1 MKLIKNNYQILT
13 SVIIFTIIITFHIPF
28 YKAIIL
34 MLEFIV
40 IIEVVKMIS
49 DFIEKRKIRL
59 RFAID
64 IFIIFLIRDIIILTT
79 NPNKDYF
86 DISFLIAIVFAFFI
100 FRIMALKYSPTNIP
114 KLKKI
119 NKNICNQ
126 TVTN

>member
-1 MKLIKNNYQILT
+1 VFYLLKSNYQIIL
-13 SVIIFTIIITFHIPF
+13 SIVIFLIIIILHIPF

-40 IIEVVKMIS
+40 IIEVVKMTG

-79 NPNKDYF
+79 NPSKDYF
-86 DISFLIAIVFAFFI
+86 DIAFLIAVVFAFFI

-114 KLKKI
+114 KLKKVEI
-119 NKNICNQ
+119 K
-126 TVTN
+126 T